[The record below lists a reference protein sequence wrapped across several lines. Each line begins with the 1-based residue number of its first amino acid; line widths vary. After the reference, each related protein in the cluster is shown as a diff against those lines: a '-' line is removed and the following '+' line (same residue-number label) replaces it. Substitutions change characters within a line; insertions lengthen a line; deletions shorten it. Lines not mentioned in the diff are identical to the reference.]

1 MAFGDGMV
9 TDILLVEDN
18 AELANLIADFL
29 KRDGYLIETKESA
42 EEALHFLESHR
53 VKLILLDIMLP
64 GMDGFGFCAAV
75 RKNSNVPIIII
86 SARVEKED
94 KLNGF
99 AQGAD
104 DYIEKPI
111 DIDILSM
118 KICALMRRNYDLK
131 RENTLLL
138 SGALSIDKEAKRVFL
153 HEKELTMTG
162 KEYELLLLLVE
173 NQGRTLSKEYLFN
186 QIWGVD
192 SFSENQTLTVHIKM
206 LRDKIEESPGRPE
219 RIKTV
224 WGVGYRYE
232 EN

>member
-1 MAFGDGMV
+1 MAFRDGMV

-18 AELANLIADFL
+18 VELANLIADFL
-29 KRDGYLIETKESA
+29 KRDGYRTETKESA
-42 EEALHFLESHR
+42 EEALHFLENHR
-53 VKLILLDIMLP
+53 VKLILLDVMLP

-75 RKNSNVPIIII
+75 RKSSNVPIIII

-94 KLNGF
+94 KMNGF
-99 AQGAD
+99 VQGAD
-104 DYIEKPI
+104 DYIEKPV
-111 DIDILSM
+111 DIDILLM
-118 KICALMRRNYDLK
+118 KISALMRRNYDLK
-131 RENTLLL
+131 KENTLLL

>member
-1 MAFGDGMV
+1 MASRDGMV

-29 KRDGYLIETKESA
+29 RRDGYRTEIKESA

-64 GMDGFGFCAAV
+64 GMDGFGFCASI

-118 KICALMRRNYDLK
+118 KISALMRRNYDLK
-131 RENTLLL
+131 KENTLLL

>member
-29 KRDGYLIETKESA
+29 KRDGYRTETKESA

-118 KICALMRRNYDLK
+118 KISALMRRNYDLK
-131 RENTLLL
+131 KENTLLL

>member
-1 MAFGDGMV
+1 MAFRDGMV

-29 KRDGYLIETKESA
+29 KRDSYLIETKESA

-118 KICALMRRNYDLK
+118 KISALMRRNYDLK

-153 HEKELTMTG
+153 HEKELLMTG